1 MSFSSDIPLQSNQLP
16 ISIDYPSPKDEKN
29 FINTLS
35 LDRKRISDS
44 MNTKTGGIYQLQE
57 QANFNQY
64 FTTGNPQV
72 NRNAYRSVYD
82 VVNLNGGNIGAG
94 ATVAFPHNINGL
106 SYSTLIYASCTST
119 DPIFFTVVYPYAY
132 LDAVNLNFTN
142 PLGTALTSVIF
153 VAEYLKN

>member
-72 NRNAYRSVYD
+72 NRNAYRFVYD
-82 VVNLNGGNIGAG
+82 VVDLNGAPIPAL
-94 ATVAFPHNINGL
+94 ATRSFPHNINGL
-106 SYSTLIYASCTST
+106 AFSTLIYASCTST
-119 DPIFFTVVYPYAY
+119 DPNFFTVVFPYAY
-132 LDAVNLNFTN
+132 LNATNLIFTN
-142 PLGTALTSVIF
+142 PLATPLTSVIF